1 MDDTINVVVVENPI
15 IPNKFSFEYIS
26 DLLMKNKTYLLIGII
41 ILAALGYYIYITYF
55 NKKKINKNVN
65 SMHIDDSD
73 DEIIIKKKPIKKEK
87 KVIIHQSSESE
98 PDHLANLDLTQSE
111 LNNINNSLEK

>member
-1 MDDTINVVVVENPI
+1 MDDTINVVVVENPT

-26 DLLMKNKTYLLIGII
+26 NLLMQNKTYLLIGII

-55 NKKKINKNVN
+55 NKKKINKNVR
-65 SMHIDDSD
+65 SIPIDDSD
-73 DEIIIKKKPIKKEK
+73 DEVVIKKKPIKREK
-87 KVIIHQSSESE
+87 KVIIHESEDSE